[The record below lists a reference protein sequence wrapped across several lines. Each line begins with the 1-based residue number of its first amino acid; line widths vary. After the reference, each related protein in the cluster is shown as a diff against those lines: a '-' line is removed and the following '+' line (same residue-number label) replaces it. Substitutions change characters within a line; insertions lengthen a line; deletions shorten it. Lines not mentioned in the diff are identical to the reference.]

1 MRARDSKKKNLTN
14 LKYSIALF
22 SPNISLDK
30 KIHCE
35 SYTVRLYTRLVVFT
49 AIFDRIQ

>member
-1 MRARDSKKKNLTN
+1 MRARDSKKGDLTN
-14 LKYSIALF
+14 LKYSIAF
-22 SPNISLDK
+22 SPNISLHK